1 MNQSALDP
9 HGPVARTI
17 LDLGWVLFGVTVV
30 VYVLVLAG
38 LAWALLRQ
46 RREADATPAAD
57 RRFTSIVAALTVVT
71 TLTLVGL
78 VAVSEVSG
86 RALGVPQAP
95 HPVMVDIVGHQWWW
109 EFRYRDDRDPS
120 KVVTSPNE
128 LHIPVGVP
136 IVLNAMSQDVI
147 HSFWVPNL
155 TGKRDLIPGQV
166 TTTWMQADTAGIY
179 RGQCAEFCGPSHAK
193 MAFVVVAEPVEKFQA
208 WIQHQREPAGE
219 PAAGQAMQGH
229 DVFLS
234 RQCTLC
240 HAIQGTPAGAHLG
253 PDLTHVGSRMTI
265 ASGTLENEPTPLNA
279 WVENAPSIK
288 PGVRMPP
295 HMLETSEREAVVAYL
310 RSLQ

>member
-46 RREADATPAAD
+46 RREGDATAATE
-57 RRFTSIVAALTVVT
+57 RRFTTVITTLTILT
-71 TLTLVGL
+71 ALTLVGL
-78 VAVSEVSG
+78 VSVSEVSG
-86 RALGVPQAP
+86 RALAVPGTP
-95 HPVMVDIVGHQWWW
+95 RPVSVDVIGHQWWW
-109 EFRYRDDRDPS
+109 EFQYRDRDPS
-120 KVVTSPNE
+120 KLFTSPNE

-136 IVLNAMSQDVI
+136 VVLQARSPDVI

-193 MAFVVVAEPVEKFQA
+193 MAFLVVAEPVEKFQA
-208 WIQHQREPAGE
+208 WIQHQREPASD
-219 PAAGQAMQGH
+219 PAAGQATQGR
-229 DVFLS
+229 DLFLS
-234 RQCTLC
+234 RQCALC
-240 HAIQGTPAGAHLG
+240 HAIHGTPAGAHTG
-253 PDLTHVGSRMTI
+253 PDLTHVGSRLTI
-265 ASGTLENEPTPLNA
+265 AAGALPNEQPPLDA

-295 HMLETSEREAVVAYL
+295 HMLEAAEREAVVAYL

>member
-17 LDLGWVLFGVTVV
+17 LDLGWVLFSVTVV

-46 RREADATPAAD
+46 RRESDRTPAAD
-57 RRFTSIVAALTVVT
+57 RRFTSIVAALTGVT

-86 RALGVPQAP
+86 RALAVPHAIR
-95 HPVMVDIVGHQWWW
+95 PVAVDVVGHQWWW
-109 EFRYRDDRDPS
+109 EFRYRDENDPS
-120 KVVTSPNE
+120 KLVTSPNE

-136 IVLNAMSQDVI
+136 IVMRAMSQDVI

-193 MAFVVVAEPVEKFQA
+193 MAFLVVAEPVDKFQS
-208 WIQHQREPAGE
+208 WIQHQREPAGVPTTA
-219 PAAGQAMQGH
+219 PAAQGR
-229 DVFLS
+229 DLFLS

-240 HAIQGTPAGAHLG
+240 HAIQGTPAGARLG

-265 ASGTLENEPTPLNA
+265 AAGTLANERDPLDA

-295 HMLETSEREAVVAYL
+295 HMLESSEREAVVAYL